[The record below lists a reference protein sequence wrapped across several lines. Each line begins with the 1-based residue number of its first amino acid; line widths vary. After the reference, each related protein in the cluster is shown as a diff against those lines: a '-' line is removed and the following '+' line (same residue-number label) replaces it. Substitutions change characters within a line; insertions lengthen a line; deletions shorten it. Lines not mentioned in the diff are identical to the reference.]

1 MSRKRTP
8 PRGIEELR
16 DLSAKA
22 ANLFREKGVGPGD
35 VVAGLLPR
43 TVELMTVIL
52 GAWRLGAVYQPL
64 LVKACGSPRL
74 LSIRNLLYDQS
85 DRYQRIAAQ
94 TRLLKEILRANIW
107 KSAMRHLPVMPGL
120 RTAQGPISGALQKSR
135 SDRWVFPS
143 LTAKSR
149 PGGMNTVVVA
159 GPIHQ
164 SGIDLLRSCDSI
176 AISMVSHP
184 AGASWQCSLRVP
196 FSGMPG

>member
-1 MSRKRTP
+1 MLYSAGQPRAIVQDAHHVEPAPGVGSVARLRDMSRKRTP

-94 TRLLKEILRANIW
+94 NQAVERDIAGEHLEICNATLARDAGLANC
-107 KSAMRHLPVMPGL
+107 S
-120 RTAQGPISGALQKSR
+120 RTHIGRPAEIAFGSVGFSQL
-135 SDRWVFPS
+135 DR
-143 LTAKSR
+143 
-149 PGGMNTVVVA
+149 
-159 GPIHQ
+159 
-164 SGIDLLRSCDSI
+164 
-176 AISMVSHP
+176 
-184 AGASWQCSLRVP
+184 
-196 FSGMPG
+196 